1 MSDNESM
8 LPPAGPEAEESPLRK
23 ITRRYIIQSYYA
35 KERRDTQN
43 NTEHSGHRKIM
54 DADRHCNGY
63 YRRVLV
69 SEDNSGMIDNITRK
83 EETKKLS
90 N

>member
-1 MSDNESM
+1 MCLCVYVYINMSDNESM

-54 DADRHCNGY
+54 DADRDIAMGTIAE
-63 YRRVLV
+63 
-69 SEDNSGMIDNITRK
+69 S
-83 EETKKLS
+83 
-90 N
+90 